1 MINIDLGF
9 VVGAFSNSDLI
20 HVADTGGDY
29 NKRGR
34 WVNNPRQ
41 EVAFCGSVQPFR
53 GSGSMLH
60 DVPEG
65 VRNEAKFRLDSEREI
80 NIDDV
85 VIYDGLRYRVCH
97 KFPRASKSYSRV
109 ALALQEDNNE

>member
-20 HVADTGGDY
+20 HVPNSGGSY

-34 WVNNPRQ
+34 WEQNETQ
-41 EVAFCGSVQPFR
+41 EIAFCGSLQPLN
-53 GSGSMLH
+53 GKMLK

-65 VRNEAKFRLDSEREI
+65 SRNEAKFRLDSEREI
-80 NIDDV
+80 FVDDV
-85 VIYDGLRYRVCH
+85 VVDGSNRYRVCH
-97 KFPRASKSYSRV
+97 KWPSASKSYSRV